1 MGVTLYYLSFKSLC
15 IPVSLPPL
23 HLRISTFFFDK
34 GLTGDDFI
42 VYMYYKNLL
51 LHKNLPKIKT
61 VLPIG
66 EQIIDEA
73 IETGLG

>member
-1 MGVTLYYLSFKSLC
+1 MIY
-15 IPVSLPPL
+15 
-23 HLRISTFFFDK
+23 
-34 GLTGDDFI
+34 I